1 MKKVAV
7 ACCLLIVSLCYAQKP
22 AKPAV
27 KKTTAAKPIAAKP
40 TVPEKNEWDDLD
52 ITFVALVDAL
62 VKNDLR
68 AFTALS
74 LKEVDCIDCV
84 GKPEF
89 NNEGFFVSAD
99 VFYLNIAKNFSLSPV
114 YKALSTRGYTFD
126 KITIKNFSPRVLPRN
141 YKGDLVLYEAWVP
154 TYLVNELSKGH
165 KGTSHGFQFIKTD
178 GKFKFYGLTS
188 IP

>member
-7 ACCLLIVSLCYAQKP
+7 VCCLLIISLCFAQKP
-22 AKPAV
+22 AKGAV
-27 KKTTAAKPIAAKP
+27 KKVAPAKPVAAKPAALQ
-40 TVPEKNEWDDLD
+40 KNEWDELD
-52 ITFVALVDAL
+52 VTFVALIDAL
-62 VKNDLR
+62 VKSDLR

-89 NNEGFFVSAD
+89 NDEGFFVGAD

-126 KITIKNFSPRVLPRN
+126 KITIKNFRPRVLPRN
-141 YKGDLVLYEAWVP
+141 YEGDLVLYEAWVP

-165 KGTSHGFQFIKTD
+165 KGTSHGFQFIKTG